1 MREQRVISRAL
12 AVLCLLLFSAYSAA
26 SENLPKGIMKLDGR
40 AAPALLLDDMDGEP
54 WDIGEARGR
63 WVFVHFWAAW
73 CGPCRREMPTIQAI
87 YPQFDAGELEIVII
101 NTAES
106 EDTVFEFLAAVAPDL
121 NPLMDKDGLV
131 TEQWQPRGLP
141 ATFLVDPAGRLR
153 YLALGGRPWDAPEY
167 MRFLKRLID

>member
-12 AVLCLLLFSAYSAA
+12 AVLCFLLFSAYSAA
-26 SENLPKGIMKLDGR
+26 SDNLPKGIMTLDGR

-87 YPQFDAGELEIVII
+87 YPQFDAGELEIVIGDEMI
-101 NTAES
+101 TRWGS
-106 EDTVFEFLAAVAPDL
+106 ISAARSACVGD
-121 NPLMDKDGLV
+121 
-131 TEQWQPRGLP
+131 
-141 ATFLVDPAGRLR
+141 ATP
-153 YLALGGRPWDAPEY
+153 PS
-167 MRFLKRLID
+167 M